1 MKQSDIEAARAVAFR
16 YLGYSARSAAEIRSR
31 LARNEFA
38 DEMISQV
45 VEELRTAGY
54 LDDAEFARHWVQDR
68 ADRKRYGR
76 TRLAAE
82 LNRKGVDRDAADE
95 ALGAIGADDEARR
108 AMEAAGPR
116 WARIDPASLDAAGL
130 QKEKARIAAFLTR
143 RGFGWDTIK
152 KVLAALVENSG

>member
-95 ALGAIGADDEARR
+95 ARR